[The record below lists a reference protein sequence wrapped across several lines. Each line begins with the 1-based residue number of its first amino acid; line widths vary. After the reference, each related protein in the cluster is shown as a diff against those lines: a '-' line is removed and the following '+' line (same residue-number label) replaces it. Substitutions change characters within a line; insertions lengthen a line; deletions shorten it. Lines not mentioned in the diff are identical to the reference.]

1 MAERSRRALVVG
13 MSSTEI
19 CGVRDHATLL
29 AQGLEAADVQCSMFW
44 LTREE
49 TTLGSSRAQTAT
61 WVAQLSS
68 ELERE
73 KPDFVLLHYSVFA
86 FAFKGIP
93 LFVYP
98 LTRALRR
105 AGVPVL
111 TIVHEA
117 AYPWTIGGLRGKSW
131 ALTQRIAL
139 TEVMRVSCG
148 ALVTADFRVRWLES
162 RRWLA
167 RRPIALAPVFSN
179 LPPPDEEARAK
190 QADATI
196 GLFGYSYEGAAVSL
210 VLDAIGLLRERFA
223 GATLLLLGAPGRS
236 SPAAQMWEQ
245 AARERGLEQALSFT
259 GRLAAQDLADA
270 LARCSVLLFV
280 NSGGPSSRKG
290 TLAGSLGSG
299 APVVALDGPRRW
311 SEIRDGE
318 TLRLVGESPRELAD
332 VVAALLGDREQR
344 DALGARGREFAE
356 RQMAVTRTVD
366 ALLGLLDQAGV

>member
-1 MAERSRRALVVG
+1 MAERRLRAVVVG
-13 MSSTEI
+13 MSSTET

-29 AQGLEAADVQCSMFW
+29 AQGLDAAGVQCSMSW

-49 TTLGSSRAQTAT
+49 TPLSSSRAQTAV
-61 WVAQLSS
+61 WVAQLGS

-93 LFVYP
+93 LFVHP
-98 LTRALRR
+98 LTRTLRR

-117 AYPWTIGGLRGKSW
+117 AYPWTVGGLRGKLW
-131 ALTQRIAL
+131 AFTQRIAL
-139 TEVMRVSCG
+139 IEVMRVSRG
-148 ALVTADFRVRWLES
+148 VLVTADFRVRWLES
-162 RRWLA
+162 RRWLV

-179 LPPPDEEARAK
+179 LPPPLEGARAE
-190 QADATI
+190 QADTTI
-196 GLFGYSYEGAAVSL
+196 GLFGYSYEGAGVSL
-210 VLDAIGLLRERFA
+210 VLDAVGLLREHFE
-223 GATLLLLGAPGRS
+223 GASLLLLGAPGRS

-270 LARCSVLLFV
+270 LARCAVLLFV

-332 VVAALLGDREQR
+332 VVAVLLGDRQQR
-344 DALGARGREFAE
+344 DALGERGREFSE